1 MKYMV
6 EIKYPRYKSNSFQSV
21 LPEQQKQIAELM
33 QADVIQCFSLNAE
46 QTRAWFI
53 IAAESRS
60 ELDFIL
66 DNMVTR
72 PYMLRTQVEL
82 LMVHDTRALGFPPL
96 VLN

>member
-6 EIKYPRYKSNSFQSV
+6 EIKYPKYKSNSFLSV
-21 LPEQQKQIAELM
+21 LPDQQKQIAELM

-53 IAAESRS
+53 ISASNPS
-60 ELDFIL
+60 ELQFVL
-66 DNMVTR
+66 DSMVTR
-72 PYMLRTQVEL
+72 PYMLRTKVEP
-82 LMVHDTRALGFPPL
+82 LMVHDTRAMGFPPL